1 MAFLYQGAT
10 FNTAYFFFLE
20 KDTNSGLNT
29 FHNRHQQALL
39 ANFYIQDFL
48 VKGYTTQFSYHF
60 NKDDAST
67 HFDDNGFLVRPAPIG
82 SVLPHN
88 IRARHPRWT
97 GNGHIK
103 ALNISHA
110 FYQALGHDDFN
121 PIAGRR
127 TNINAQMAALE
138 LSVDRN
144 WTRFRAS
151 TPQHG

>member
-1 MAFLYQGAT
+1 M
-10 FNTAYFFFLE
+10 
-20 KDTNSGLNT
+20 
-29 FHNRHQQALL
+29 
-39 ANFYIQDFL
+39 

-82 SVLPHN
+82 SVLLHN
-88 IRARHPRWT
+88 IRAHYLGWT

-121 PIAGRR
+121 PIACRR
-127 TNINAQMAALE
+127 TDINAQMAALE
-138 LSVDRN
+138 LSVNRN

-151 TPQHG
+151 TPQPRLADSQDGKKTNLGLDYFLPPAFVIG